1 MPTFKHGLTFLAS
14 MPPRPIL
21 YTFAAGESSKGDEMG
36 SLDEL
41 SVEIGR
47 LREGQDR
54 AKDDRDKLADQ
65 LGQLATSVNSL
76 TLAVSA
82 GSATI
87 AAMKPALERAE
98 AGSRKSRVADGW
110 AWDSCLGLVARPAL
124 SGARCWP

>member
-1 MPTFKHGLTFLAS
+1 
-14 MPPRPIL
+14 
-21 YTFAAGESSKGDEMG
+21 MG

-65 LGQLATSVNSL
+65 LGQLTTSVNSL

-87 AAMKPALERAE
+87 ATMKPALERAE
-98 AGSRKSRVADGW
+98 ASLEEIKGRRWLSVGLLLGAGGATGAFGSKMLAI
-110 AWDSCLGLVARPAL
+110 AQAL
-124 SGARCWP
+124 IGSKTG